1 MFCFSKKTLK
11 ESNENDNTNKIL
23 TQILYNIDSL
33 KRDNIISE
41 YKINEKISTFEKNIN
56 EKIDVLISKNDEL
69 IKKNNKLVEQ
79 NKILFDFIIE
89 HFNEEKNKE
98 ENILTNLDLQIKK
111 NKVETPMI
119 QEDVIQKTDVQ
130 EEELVI
136 QEEELVIQEESV
148 IQEEVVQ
155 EEVVQENVVQEEVVQ
170 ENVAQE
176 EVVQENVA
184 QENVV
189 QEEVVQENV
198 AQENVVQE
206 EVVQEN
212 VAQEVKKKRIY
223 NRKKK

>member
-1 MFCFSKKTLK
+1 MFCFSKKELK

-41 YKINEKISTFEKNIN
+41 YKIN

-155 EEVVQENVVQEEVVQ
+155 EEVVQEEVVQEEVV
-170 ENVAQE
+170 
-176 EVVQENVA
+176 
-184 QENVV
+184 
-189 QEEVVQENV
+189 
-198 AQENVVQE
+198 QENVVQE

-223 NRKKK
+223 NRKKKIKYFIL